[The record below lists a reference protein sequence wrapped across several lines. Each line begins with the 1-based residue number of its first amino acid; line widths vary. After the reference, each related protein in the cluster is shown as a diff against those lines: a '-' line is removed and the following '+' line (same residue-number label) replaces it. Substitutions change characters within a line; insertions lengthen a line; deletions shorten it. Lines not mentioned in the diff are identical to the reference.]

1 MNNISDRP
9 FLATLKPP
17 KGGLS
22 RRELLTLVS
31 AVMALMALGID
42 IILPA
47 FDDVREAFGLREGST
62 EPGKLITFYF
72 IGIAFSQLIFGPLA
86 DRFGRKKIL
95 YIGIFIYMIG
105 AAGSAL
111 ATSMNVLLL
120 FRVIWGVGA
129 AGARVVA
136 TAVIRDRFEGNIM
149 AKAMSEV
156 MAVFVLV
163 PVIAPSLGAGLMSF
177 LPWQSIFWF
186 CLIWAIV
193 IFLWSLRLQETLK
206 IEDTKS
212 FDWRTTRSSYSR
224 VIKNRICFSYTLAS
238 IFLQAVFVMYLTCCE
253 LMIGDILDRGD
264 QFSVIFGCVASSF
277 AFGALLNGQIVIR
290 YGIRTVLRSASL
302 FLILGSSILLVITL
316 LGNGVPNFWIFIPML
331 AIVLSNF
338 MFIMPN
344 LNTAALQPVG
354 DIAGS
359 ASALT
364 SASRMGFGALL
375 GGVVG
380 SQVQISL
387 TPFVL
392 GTLIFTCLTTLFIYR
407 AEPSK
412 NEPVI

>member
-212 FDWRTTRSSYSR
+212 FEWRTTRSSYSR

-264 QFSVIFGCVASSF
+264 QFPVIFGCVASSF

-331 AIVLSNF
+331 TIVLSNF